1 MKKHHKRNN
10 QLIKLFLS
18 LFIPLIL
25 LGITLNTSESSVMA
39 ADETVVTPK
48 FKPADPPKK
57 FLGIWMSNGYGLQPP
72 ADSYTSLNEP
82 VTLRTSA
89 GRSIWSVLGG
99 LLDGDHYRWWQTT
112 DGMLWTA
119 VSEDDFGYRRNFT
132 VTPTEVGT
140 VWYQLDTAYYTLITP
155 WLQTNIYSQVAAV
168 HTLKDPITAT
178 SIDVTVDDDYLYNS
192 KDAFA
197 NTTYAHVTPTP
208 GYATG
213 NVTWS
218 VDKPEL
224 ATVDEDGQVIAN
236 AKSLSGTVE
245 VIATWTN
252 PDEST
257 IVKSVPVE
265 IGNGIDDQTV
275 RSGQAATFFL
285 RGNAAQDMDVDG
297 VTASIAWYKNG
308 SKISK
313 ATDTSYTTPITSL
326 SDDGTMF
333 NVTFTF
339 KKLISSKSVST
350 NKARLNV
357 IPFDDP
363 DIAITNSMVNESYSN
378 EASTANKLVNVVN
391 GDKVTYYDT
400 LTNNSTEGPLK
411 AASYVIPLHAGT
423 GVDSVVV
430 NGTTLTI
437 DKDYSIVPNATT
449 GTDDLVINVN
459 DIISQ
464 SSKAIEVK
472 TTVKNIAGTD
482 SLKFTPY
489 VYGTSNSDTIYRKD
503 GTKEEI
509 YYTGNS
515 VLPNVHSIDYGTITP
530 YHKNALLYRPKG
542 LNNPNNI
549 VQIDDQ
555 RRDKNAMTVSV
566 NQLQDFTNENGDV
579 LSASLRYYKDG
590 DYTSI
595 LNRKTTI
602 SESDSGD
609 DLSSISWNK
618 EDGLL
623 LYIDGNNMTTGNYS
637 TTLSWYFENSI

>member
-1 MKKHHKRNN
+1 
-10 QLIKLFLS
+10 
-18 LFIPLIL
+18 
-25 LGITLNTSESSVMA
+25 
-39 ADETVVTPK
+39 
-48 FKPADPPKK
+48 
-57 FLGIWMSNGYGLQPP
+57 
-72 ADSYTSLNEP
+72 
-82 VTLRTSA
+82 
-89 GRSIWSVLGG
+89 
-99 LLDGDHYRWWQTT
+99 
-112 DGMLWTA
+112 
-119 VSEDDFGYRRNFT
+119 
-132 VTPTEVGT
+132 
-140 VWYQLDTAYYTLITP
+140 
-155 WLQTNIYSQVAAV
+155 
-168 HTLKDPITAT
+168 
-178 SIDVTVDDDYLYNS
+178 
-192 KDAFA
+192 
-197 NTTYAHVTPTP
+197 
-208 GYATG
+208 
-213 NVTWS
+213 
-218 VDKPEL
+218 
-224 ATVDEDGQVIAN
+224 
-236 AKSLSGTVE
+236 
-245 VIATWTN
+245 
-252 PDEST
+252 
-257 IVKSVPVE
+257 
-265 IGNGIDDQTV
+265 
-275 RSGQAATFFL
+275 
-285 RGNAAQDMDVDG
+285 
-297 VTASIAWYKNG
+297 
-308 SKISK
+308 
-313 ATDTSYTTPITSL
+313 
-326 SDDGTMF
+326 
-333 NVTFTF
+333 
-339 KKLISSKSVST
+339 
-350 NKARLNV
+350 
-357 IPFDDP
+357 
-363 DIAITNSMVNESYSN
+363 
-378 EASTANKLVNVVN
+378 
-391 GDKVTYYDT
+391 

-411 AASYVIPLHAGT
+411 AASYVIPLHSGT
-423 GVDSVVV
+423 SVDSVVV

-602 SESDSGD
+602 SESNSGD